1 MYKDKEYQRTQPT
14 GLTANESMPP
24 WTHICS
30 VFIAMEPERTM
41 TPMYSGGI
49 HDHHQSKRS
58 GTGRTA
64 SSLVFAAHRI
74 NRGIRISINHAT
86 QKNLV
91 RRSWA
96 GNASPQNRT
105 SWPGW
110 TFWGEQ
116 QRAAGRTDAASR
128 LWSIMGGEASEL
140 SILDGIMMVKILS
153 TTTNVRFRRR
163 HGRTSDAPSQV
174 PLSFGLAR
182 PCNVP
187 TPLDEAPG
195 TLDPSS

>member
-1 MYKDKEYQRTQPT
+1 MYEDKEYQRTQSA

-30 VFIAMEPERTM
+30 VFIAMETERTM

-49 HDHHQSKRS
+49 RDHHQPKRS

-64 SSLVFAAHRI
+64 SLLVFAAHRI

-96 GNASPQNRT
+96 GNASPQN
-105 SWPGW
+105 
-110 TFWGEQ
+110 
-116 QRAAGRTDAASR
+116 
-128 LWSIMGGEASEL
+128 
-140 SILDGIMMVKILS
+140 
-153 TTTNVRFRRR
+153 
-163 HGRTSDAPSQV
+163 
-174 PLSFGLAR
+174 
-182 PCNVP
+182 
-187 TPLDEAPG
+187 
-195 TLDPSS
+195 